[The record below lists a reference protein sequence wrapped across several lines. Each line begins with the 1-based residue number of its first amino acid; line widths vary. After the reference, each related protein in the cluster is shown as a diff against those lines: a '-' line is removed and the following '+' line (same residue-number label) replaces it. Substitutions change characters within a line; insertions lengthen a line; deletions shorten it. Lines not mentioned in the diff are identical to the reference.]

1 MMTAQMQIVLPSF
14 VSGIGVV
21 FLLLGIFID
30 QAVVRIVFVTLGA
43 VLMWLDFFITMAI
56 FRYNVRDINRR
67 LRKLEEEVENR

>member
-1 MMTAQMQIVLPSF
+1 MQIVLPSF

-30 QAVVRIVFVTLGA
+30 QAVVRIVFGTLGA

-56 FRYNVRDINRR
+56 FRYNMRDINRR
-67 LRKLEEEVENR
+67 LRKLEEDMQER

>member
-1 MMTAQMQIVLPSF
+1 MQIVLPSF

-30 QAVVRIVFVTLGA
+30 QAVVRIVFITLGA

-56 FRYNVRDINRR
+56 FRYNMRDINRR
-67 LRKLEEEVENR
+67 LRKLEEEVQER

>member
-1 MMTAQMQIVLPSF
+1 MQIVLPSF

-56 FRYNVRDINRR
+56 FRYNMRDINRR
-67 LRKLEEEVENR
+67 LRKLEEEVQER

>member
-1 MMTAQMQIVLPSF
+1 MQIVLPSF

-56 FRYNVRDINRR
+56 FRYNMRDINRR
-67 LRKLEEEVENR
+67 LRKLEEDMQER